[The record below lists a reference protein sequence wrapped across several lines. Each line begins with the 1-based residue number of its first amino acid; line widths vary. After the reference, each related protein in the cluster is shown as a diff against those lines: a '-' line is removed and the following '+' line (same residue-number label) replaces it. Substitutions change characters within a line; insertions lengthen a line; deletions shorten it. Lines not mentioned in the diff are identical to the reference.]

1 MPKKA
6 VKVFLTPE
14 ERRMLT
20 HIAQAVGED
29 LSSYIRYLI
38 LAYLND
44 IGLVKERIFYAA
56 KVSDRT

>member
-1 MPKKA
+1 VPKVVKKP

-14 ERRMLT
+14 ERCMLT
-20 HIAQAVGED
+20 YIAEAVGED

-44 IGLVKERIFYAA
+44 IGLVKERVYRAE
-56 KVSDRT
+56 KV

>member
-6 VKVFLTPE
+6 VKVFLTEE
-14 ERRMLT
+14 ERRMLI
-20 HIAQAVGED
+20 HVAQAVGED

-38 LAYLND
+38 LAHLNN
-44 IGLVKERIFYAA
+44 IGLVKERILFVA